1 MVITPGALFPHSQSM
16 DPELSH
22 TMAHHLHFPAK
33 ASYKVPQT
41 PLSGPSSSPE
51 RSPLPTRCPTDSA
64 RDQLLRRPGGV
75 ARRLRDGF
83 FWDEAPS
90 SPRLILAVRSGMTLL
105 MWDTSSSIRVR
116 GKEREKQVS
125 YGNKIK
131 KLEEEVKRFR
141 EEVWVFSPILFILRV
156 DFCSSLKASE
166 ETRNKPHRLLVLPS
180 HASASAATTS
190 R

>member
-1 MVITPGALFPHSQSM
+1 
-16 DPELSH
+16 
-22 TMAHHLHFPAK
+22 MAHHLHFPAK
-33 ASYKVPQT
+33 ASYKVPQA

-64 RDQLLRRPGGV
+64 RDQLPRRPGGV
-75 ARRLRDGF
+75 ARRQRDDF
-83 FWDEAPS
+83 FWDEASS
-90 SPRLILAVRSGMTLL
+90 SPRLILAGRSGMTLL
-105 MWDTSSSIRVR
+105 MWGLTLQARGRVR
-116 GKEREKQVS
+116 QYSGAWEGEGRESKLR
-125 YGNKIK
+125 NKIK
-131 KLEEEVKRFR
+131 KLEEEVKRPR

-156 DFCSSLKASE
+156 DFCPSLKASE